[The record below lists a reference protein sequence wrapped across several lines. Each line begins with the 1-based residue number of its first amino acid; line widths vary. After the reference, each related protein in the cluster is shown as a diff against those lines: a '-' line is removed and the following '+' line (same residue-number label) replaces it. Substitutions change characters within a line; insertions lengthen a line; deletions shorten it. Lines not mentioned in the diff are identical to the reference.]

1 MPSGGQCSPV
11 RSPNSTSTPK
21 LLPANTRDL
30 LTELATSLR
39 GQIADAKYRFQFVDR
54 QINAQRNKAANGR

>member
-1 MPSGGQCSPV
+1 MLSSEVAQLYLDAEAAA
-11 RSPNSTSTPK
+11 REH
-21 LLPANTRDL
+21 RDL